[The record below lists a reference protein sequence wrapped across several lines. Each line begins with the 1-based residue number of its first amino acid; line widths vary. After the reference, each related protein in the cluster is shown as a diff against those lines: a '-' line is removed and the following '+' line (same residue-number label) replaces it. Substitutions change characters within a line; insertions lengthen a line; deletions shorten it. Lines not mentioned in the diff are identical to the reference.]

1 MAESWTIINNHNKT
15 RNNFLYATINQW
27 KYSGKKA
34 ILIIAKPS
42 KIPNANFP
50 QNTQNSR
57 EKNFKTALKET
68 KIDEQT
74 ESHTWAFS
82 PL

>member
-1 MAESWTIINNHNKT
+1 MTTTKRGII
-15 RNNFLYATINQW
+15 FLYATINQW

-68 KIDEQT
+68 KIDKQM
-74 ESHTWAFS
+74 ESHKWAFS